1 MCYVCI
7 LTINTKGDNMADIK
21 DIISNIEQIYGSNNS
36 LQLLKDFERVL
47 DELDVYVF
55 DSWIDGELVEGPKE
69 SRYYVECTFMWPYE
83 QLPEPAGG
91 KRLTEY
97 GCRVQVA
104 ESKIAT
110 VRKIKTPDDIR
121 PGTRKGKIDHK
132 QIWMIKISMPK
143 KLMSDINRGYTE
155 LDKNK
160 IEDIV
165 NANIINSSIDPAE
178 QQAQDMANA
187 QPAELPAA

>member
-1 MCYVCI
+1 MGE
-7 LTINTKGDNMADIK
+7 TMADIK

-36 LQLLKDFERVL
+36 LNLLKDFERVI

-55 DSWIDGELVEGPKE
+55 DNWIDGEIVDGPRE
-69 SRYYVECTFMWPYE
+69 SRYFVECTFMWPKDE
-83 QLPEPAGG
+83 MPEPAGA

-104 ESKIAT
+104 KSKIAK
-110 VRKIKTPDDIR
+110 VRKIRKPEDIR

-132 QIWMIKISMPK
+132 DVWLFKISMPK

-155 LDKNK
+155 LDRNK

-165 NANIINSSIDPAE
+165 NANSVNMSIDPAE

-187 QPAELPAA
+187 QQPAA